1 MAEQSD
7 IDAFKTLLPS
17 NYESYGWNDTVIGT
31 LLDAGK
37 SQNAI
42 LLQYWDKVAAET
54 AEFADMS
61 ESGSSRSLSVIH
73 RNAVSLAKMYRD
85 LVKEEESE
93 QEAPTARGIRSRA
106 ITRV

>member
-1 MAEQSD
+1 MATQEE

-17 NYESYGWNDTVIGT
+17 NYETYGWNDTVIGA
-31 LLDAGK
+31 LIDAGK
-37 SQNAI
+37 STNSM
-42 LLQYWDKVAAET
+42 LMQYWDKVAAET

-73 RNAVSLAKMYRD
+73 KNAVAMAKMYRD
-85 LVKEEESE
+85 LVKEEENE
-93 QEAPTARGIRSRA
+93 EEAPTARGIRSRA